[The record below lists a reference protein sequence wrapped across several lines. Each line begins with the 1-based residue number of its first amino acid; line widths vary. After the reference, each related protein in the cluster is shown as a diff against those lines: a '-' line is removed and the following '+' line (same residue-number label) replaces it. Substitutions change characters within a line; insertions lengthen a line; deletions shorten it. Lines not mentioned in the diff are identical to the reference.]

1 MVLLLN
7 EKSLDGQFAS
17 LEEFYKTLP
26 EMSKNLKILQELNIR
41 LYKHSSLYSRKITS
55 SMSLFDLQNIK
66 GNVNPLY
73 RDQIRKWKSE
83 LASLTNVPPFW
94 NEEEQESEDSIQE
107 AARRNTD
114 ILSFKHPD
122 YDDVMLTIA
131 LHEKEIMLHSI
142 VSTKYLLDVLK
153 KQKAIDTLSYLRNR
167 YTGKRLVLERL
178 DTETQSVK
186 FLQKDE
192 LDELMMGLERFETAE
207 SWTSIC
213 GDSFFNY
220 KAYQPPLKKKS
231 YFFNTSFED
240 KKIDKFRCGQHSQ
253 IRCFGY
259 REGEQFYVIMIERDH
274 SVSDTG

>member
-114 ILSFKHPD
+114 ILSF
-122 YDDVMLTIA
+122 
-131 LHEKEIMLHSI
+131 
-142 VSTKYLLDVLK
+142 
-153 KQKAIDTLSYLRNR
+153 
-167 YTGKRLVLERL
+167 
-178 DTETQSVK
+178 
-186 FLQKDE
+186 
-192 LDELMMGLERFETAE
+192 
-207 SWTSIC
+207 
-213 GDSFFNY
+213 
-220 KAYQPPLKKKS
+220 
-231 YFFNTSFED
+231 
-240 KKIDKFRCGQHSQ
+240 
-253 IRCFGY
+253 
-259 REGEQFYVIMIERDH
+259 
-274 SVSDTG
+274 